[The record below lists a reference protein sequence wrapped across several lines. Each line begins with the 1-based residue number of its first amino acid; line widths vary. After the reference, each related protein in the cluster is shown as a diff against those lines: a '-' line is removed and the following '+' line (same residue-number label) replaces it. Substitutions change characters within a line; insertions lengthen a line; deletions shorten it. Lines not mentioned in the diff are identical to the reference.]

1 MSQIV
6 QRHIPCPNPE
16 CGSSDAYCLY
26 DDGHGYCFSCGK
38 AQFINEKQLT
48 EDITFEYLPFRG
60 LTQNT
65 MRFFEAKTRIVNDKP
80 ESIQY
85 TYENGSYV
93 LRKLN
98 EKDFRSMGDI
108 SSAGL
113 WAKDKFSAGSARAIT
128 ITEGREDAMAIYQV
142 LGSKYPAVSVQ
153 SSTTAKRDC
162 SIDRDFLNSFE
173 KIYLCFDADDP
184 GKRALAEVATLF
196 DFNKVYHVR
205 LTKHKDANDYL
216 RAGDGEELK
225 QIWWN
230 ARRFQPEQIKSSL
243 AEMEAMVLTKPQRGI
258 DYPFPTLNRMLY
270 GIREGESVLITAQEG
285 VGKTE
290 IMRTI
295 EYKILTE
302 TNHNVAAIY
311 LEEPGDRHLKGL
323 AGIELKS
330 PVHLPDTCASES
342 EIVGALRRVVGKDDR
357 LHLYS
362 HFGTDDPDVI
372 LDTIRFCVSAC
383 GCRVVMLDHISM
395 VVSGLASEDERK
407 ALDYIATR
415 LEMMV
420 KELKFALIFVSHV
433 NDTGQTRGSRYI
445 SKVADIRIDATR
457 DVESGSTVINLKVTK
472 NRFSGTTGPAGTL
485 IFDPSTYTLAEL
497 SNDLPTV
504 GDAPPLQASQDDTSG
519 SAERRLVH

>member
-1 MSQIV
+1 
-6 QRHIPCPNPE
+6 
-16 CGSSDAYCLY
+16 
-26 DDGHGYCFSCGK
+26 
-38 AQFINEKQLT
+38 
-48 EDITFEYLPFRG
+48 
-60 LTQNT
+60 
-65 MRFFEAKTRIVNDKP
+65 MRFFEAKTRIIDGKP
-80 ESIQY
+80 DSIQY
-85 TYENGSYV
+85 SYPNGSSV
-93 LRKLN
+93 VRDLD
-98 EKDFRSMGDI
+98 EKVFRSIGDI
-108 SSAGL
+108 SKAGL
-113 WAKDKFSAGSARAIT
+113 WGKDKFSAGSARAIT
-128 ITEGREDAMAIYQV
+128 ITEGREDAMAIFEV

-173 KIYLCFDADDP
+173 RVYLCFDNDEP
-184 GKRALAEVATLF
+184 GKRAAAEVATLF

-216 RAGDGEELK
+216 RAGEGEALR

-243 AEMEAMVLTKPQRGI
+243 DEFEQIVLTKTVKGI

-302 TNHNVAAIY
+302 TDHNVAAIF

-323 AGIELKS
+323 AGIKLKS
-330 PVHLPDTCASES
+330 PIHLPDTCASEG
-342 EIVGALRRVVGKDDR
+342 EITRALREVVGKDDR

-372 LDTIRFCVSAC
+372 LDTIRFCVTAC
-383 GCRVVMLDHISM
+383 GCRVVILDHISM
-395 VVSGLASEDERK
+395 VVSGLQSEDERK

-420 KELKFALIFVSHV
+420 KELKFALLFVSHV
-433 NDTGQTRGSRYI
+433 NDAGQTRGSRYI

-457 DVESGSTVINLKVTK
+457 DVESGSTAINLKVSK

-485 IFDPSTYTLAEL
+485 LFDPSTYTLAEL
-497 SNDLPTV
+497 SNDLPTA
-504 GDAPPLQASQDDTSG
+504 GDAPPLQASQDNNRG
-519 SAERRLVH
+519 STK